1 MARRRGFDRD
11 EALESALR
19 EFWQH
24 GYEATSVA
32 TLTAAMGINPPS
44 LYAAFGDKRGLFEEA
59 VQRYQR
65 TYGAFTARALA
76 EEPTGREAVERM
88 LREAADEYS
97 RPDHPHGCMIISA
110 AVNCESAEVTE
121 LLRGFREAT
130 KAAIK
135 QRIDGDVSAGRLP
148 PGTDTAGLATFYAA
162 IIQGM
167 STQARDGATREELL
181 AIADRAMAAWPSA
194 ETVTAT

>member
-11 EALESALR
+11 AALESALR

-65 TYGAFTARALA
+65 THGAFTARALA
-76 EEPTGREAVERM
+76 EEPTGRAAVERV

-97 RPDHPHGCMIISA
+97 RPGHPHGCMIISA
-110 AVNCESAEVTE
+110 AVNCESAEVVE
-121 LLRGFREAT
+121 WLRGFREAT
-130 KAAIK
+130 KAAIR
-135 QRIDGDVSAGRLP
+135 QRIEGDVSAGLLP
-148 PGTDTAGLATFYAA
+148 PGTDAEGLATFYAA

-181 AIADRAMAAWPSA
+181 AVAEHAMAAWPAA
-194 ETVTAT
+194 EPVTAT